1 MASSF
6 TTNKSIEKPANGDY
20 VNDWNVPVNSDWDI
34 IDKALGGATT
44 LNVTGISGTVN
55 LTASQYQP
63 LILSITGT
71 LTANVVY
78 TIPSGVGGQW
88 IAQNNTTGAYTV
100 TIASL
105 GGGSSYI
112 VPQGFRVVIA
122 SDGTNI
128 VIASNVISAAGSNT
142 QVQYNS
148 SGNAAGSANFTFDGN
163 NVVVSG
169 NVTAANQI
177 DSLGNVRTVPANAQ
191 TSSYTLASTD
201 AGKYVNITTGG
212 ITVPSGVFTNGQTI
226 TIYNN
231 SSSTQTITAAAGV
244 TVTLAGIGTT
254 ATNNLAQNGLAT
266 LLCVGTN
273 LFVITGAGVS

>member
-1 MASSF
+1 M
-6 TTNKSIEKPANGDY
+6 
-20 VNDWNVPVNSDWDI
+20 
-34 IDKALGGATT
+34 
-44 LNVTGISGTVN
+44 
-55 LTASQYQP
+55 
-63 LILSITGT
+63 
-71 LTANVVY
+71 TANVVY

-128 VIASNVISAAGSNT
+128 VIASNVVSAAGSNT